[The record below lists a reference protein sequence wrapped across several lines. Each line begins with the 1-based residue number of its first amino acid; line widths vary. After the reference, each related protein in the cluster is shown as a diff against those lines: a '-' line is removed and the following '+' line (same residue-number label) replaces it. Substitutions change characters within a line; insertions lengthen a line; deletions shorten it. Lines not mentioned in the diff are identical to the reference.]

1 MSKINFADFKEFKK
15 EAVVRFIC
23 DRVKTWSIQEAYKDK
38 LATLKKERDAAIDN
52 KDAEKA
58 LKVKKAIADIMAT
71 REKELANF
79 KYKKSDEDKALEK
92 KCREKTVMK
101 ADVFAWLEQFG
112 IQTDD
117 ATFANRVINSV
128 GYAESKKI
136 YVLSGGEKGL
146 EIRYS
151 QIVKNAYWCVWE
163 ELCKQKRIS
172 EKHMPD
178 ILKEKFKKQAEKLA
192 AEKAKNKKK
201 SK

>member
-15 EAVVRFIC
+15 EAVARFIC

-38 LATLKKERDAAIDN
+38 LATLKKERDDAIEN

-58 LKVKKAIADIMAT
+58 LKTKKAIANTMEA
-71 REKELANF
+71 REKELADF

-101 ADVFAWLEQFG
+101 ADIFAWLEQFG

-117 ATFANRVINSV
+117 VTFANKVINSV
-128 GYAESKKI
+128 GYVESKKI

-172 EKHMPD
+172 EKHIPD

-192 AEKAKNKKK
+192 TENAKNKKK